1 LDAFQVTDTAEMV
14 DRGEFYALM
23 FFVLA
28 LVILAVYA
36 TLGWVTN
43 IISTVSPL
51 PSHLKGTTNIS

>member
-1 LDAFQVTDTAEMV
+1 MIDQ
-14 DRGEFYALM
+14 GEFYALM

-43 IISTVSPL
+43 IISTVRCFPF
-51 PSHLKGTTNIS
+51 PSHKKRL